1 LEIFRERGPARETQK
16 SLAGGSLSKIDK
28 SSRNMAAFF
37 DVDGVLVPEP
47 SLEMRLFRSLRARRI
62 LGLRNYFCWLAESLR
77 LVSQGPQR
85 ILHANKAYLRGIA
98 ASAIASAA
106 FLESSDVLFEEAIER
121 VTWHAQQGH
130 RVVLVTGTLEPL
142 ALQVATRL
150 RAALRRRGVD
160 AVVHVCA
167 TRLAEQ
173 NGRWSGRIE
182 GEAVFGKE
190 KARMIEKLA
199 ADLQLDLAECFAYG
213 DGANDR
219 WMLAL
224 VGHAFAVN
232 ASDKLLRIARL
243 SGWPVIHWSA
253 AVSRDRQNTRDY
265 SEQTERA
272 RPGKPARNPVAPALP
287 EIPR

>member
-1 LEIFRERGPARETQK
+1 MSEIDR
-16 SLAGGSLSKIDK
+16 SD
-28 SSRNMAAFF
+28 RNIAAFF
-37 DVDGVLVPEP
+37 DVDGVLVSQP
-47 SLEMRLFRSLRARRI
+47 SLEMRLFRSLRERRM

-77 LVSQGPQR
+77 LVFQGPQQ

-98 ASAIASAA
+98 AANAIASAGL
-106 FLESSDVLFEEAIER
+106 LEDSDVLFEEAIER

-130 RVVLVTGTLEPL
+130 RIVLVTGTLEPL

-150 RAALRRRGVD
+150 RAALRQRSLD
-160 AVVHVCA
+160 TPVHVCA

-190 KARMIEKLA
+190 KSRMIERLA

-213 DGANDR
+213 DSANDR

-232 ASDKLLRIARL
+232 PSDKLLRIARL

-265 SEQTERA
+265 SEQAERA
-272 RPGKPARNPVAPALP
+272 RLGKPARNPVAAALP

>member
-1 LEIFRERGPARETQK
+1 MSE
-16 SLAGGSLSKIDK
+16 IDK
-28 SSRNMAAFF
+28 SARNIAAFF
-37 DVDGVLVPEP
+37 DVDGVLLPQP
-47 SLEMRLFRSLRARRI
+47 SLETRLFRSLRERRI
-62 LGLRNYFCWLAESLR
+62 LGLRNYFYWLAESLR
-77 LVSQGPQR
+77 LVFQGPQR

-98 ASAIASAA
+98 AADAIASAR
-106 FLESSDVLFEEAIER
+106 FVEKSDLFFEEAIER

-130 RVVLVTGTLEPL
+130 RIVLVTGTLEPL
-142 ALQVATRL
+142 ALQVAAVL
-150 RAALRRRGVD
+150 RSALRKVSVD

-190 KARMIEKLA
+190 KARVIQGLA
-199 ADLQLDLAECFAYG
+199 ARLRLNLAGCFAYG
-213 DGANDR
+213 DSANDR

-232 ASDKLLRIARL
+232 PNDELLRIARL

-253 AVSRDRQNTRDY
+253 AVSRGGQNTRNH
-265 SEQTERA
+265 SERAERA
-272 RPGKPARNPVAPALP
+272 RPGKPSRNPIAPAVP
-287 EIPR
+287 EIPL